1 MRKPLKGM
9 VGALTAALMASV
21 STQAMSGDV
30 LIVNGSSATSET
42 FTTSQITNNLTT
54 KLEARGNTVTVTDG
68 IEGAL
73 SGYSQVWD
81 LRFSNAS
88 LAAADQTSLVE
99 YIQGGGN
106 LFVMGENDNFPLRNT
121 SVLSLIEQAG
131 GGTITLDSTVDSSTQ
146 TLINSM
152 GTVTYSAPN
161 FATSSGTGSFL
172 SFDGAGNGSAISWE
186 TGTLTNASQGAL
198 ATVFDVNF
206 MDDTALDGEEALF
219 NLILDLIESGVI
231 VVEDTVTTDEVQES
245 IVSETTRVTVRAIA
259 RQVAAAIQNRV
270 RTVASGGVLQA
281 MRDGK
286 STGLNAGDGISM
298 PIAIWVDA
306 TYSSL
311 DNDSPTEAFDGDTL
325 TSLVGVDVVP
335 FENFVVGV
343 AVGVETTDLDLSTS
357 NGDKETD
364 GVTGFVYAGYQFN
377 EYVGVDALAGY
388 GAFSTDLSEQR
399 SGGGV
404 VTGDYDSNRYLF
416 SANLNGTYQ
425 YDQVLFTGTVGY
437 LFTQE
442 NVDSYTA
449 SDGVEVDPG
458 NTNLGQGVLGLEV
471 GYVFDTVYPYI
482 RGQIENDFVTES
494 GADSTGGNIGAGV
507 FYSPMTNL
515 TLGANTSYDVGR
527 EDETNFSIG
536 VSARYQF

>member
-1 MRKPLKGM
+1 
-9 VGALTAALMASV
+9 
-21 STQAMSGDV
+21 
-30 LIVNGSSATSET
+30 
-42 FTTSQITNNLTT
+42 
-54 KLEARGNTVTVTDG
+54 
-68 IEGAL
+68 
-73 SGYSQVWD
+73 
-81 LRFSNAS
+81 
-88 LAAADQTSLVE
+88 
-99 YIQGGGN
+99 
-106 LFVMGENDNFPLRNT
+106 
-121 SVLSLIEQAG
+121 
-131 GGTITLDSTVDSSTQ
+131 
-146 TLINSM
+146 
-152 GTVTYSAPN
+152 
-161 FATSSGTGSFL
+161 
-172 SFDGAGNGSAISWE
+172 
-186 TGTLTNASQGAL
+186 
-198 ATVFDVNF
+198 
-206 MDDTALDGEEALF
+206 
-219 NLILDLIESGVI
+219 